1 MKLSMGPMQGQWL
14 KRISLIIAVCTLIQ
28 PNLWA
33 RKFTSQY
40 CEFELPSGWDCALE
54 GTEWVCQSSNKDRKK
69 EAIIILAAKIRGSQ
83 DSLTQYQSYL
93 NKAKTF
99 TLPGG
104 KTQVSEAKYTKLN
117 DVNNQKWVDSLHMAS
132 EVPGFY
138 TRYMATVKEDL
149 GIAVTFSV
157 AKDHYSAYQDLFESI
172 ISTLKVFRQKN
183 TKATDFK
190 LANTKNGDLLDGPII
205 PDSARAFDIGGDPR
219 KRKKSSGSGEGDL
232 ILYGLLAAA
241 VVFGITRLKKKKG
254 AQSKKKKK
262 KVKKKVKKK
271 K

>member
-1 MKLSMGPMQGQWL
+1 MKLSFVP
-14 KRISLIIAVCTLIQ
+14 RIGHKVKLMILAMAMFAPSAY
-28 PNLWA
+28 A

-83 DSLTQYQSYL
+83 DSLAQYQAYL
-93 NKAKTF
+93 KKSKTF

-157 AKDHYSAYQDLFESI
+157 AKDHYSAYQELFESI

-183 TKATDFK
+183 VKPTDFK
-190 LANTKNGDLLDGPII
+190 LAGNKGDLLDAVPI
-205 PDSARAFDIGGDPR
+205 PDSARSFDVGGEGR
-219 KRKKSSGSGEGDL
+219 KRSSSDGSGNDDL
-232 ILYGLLAAA
+232 LIYGLLAAA
-241 VVFGITRLKKKKG
+241 VAFGVMKMRKKKG
-254 AQSKKKKK
+254 AKATKKKKK
-262 KVKKKVKKK
+262 KVKKKVKKD
-271 K
+271 